1 MLLCFGKLIT
11 LKGLDSDRH
20 APSSQEEGSARES
33 FERSVMSG
41 GEPFVIGDSRVRRG
55 ETRDIALKVSE
66 TSMGVPVS
74 VPVRVARGRRKGPR
88 VFVTGAVHGDELNG
102 TGIIRSLM
110 FQRTELL
117 AGTLILVPVVNVFGF
132 ERHSR
137 YLPDRRDLNRSFPG
151 DAAGSL
157 AFRLAHAIFTEVVQR
172 ADFGIDLHS
181 AAHGRTN
188 FPHVRA
194 DLSHPRLAELAR
206 WFGCEV
212 SVDKRGDERSLRQVA
227 CDHGVPT
234 INVEA
239 GEALKIEPGV
249 VELGVRGVL
258 NVLSHLGMVNT
269 RPARPAYQTTVE
281 RSHWVRSQWGGLLRF
296 HVAPG
301 SLVDEGMALATC
313 DGFFRD
319 ESPSV
324 RSPVSGIVLGMTT
337 LPVIRPGEPV
347 CNIGIPN
354 RPLDE
359 IRRQL
364 ARTPHTLHRRV
375 QDALEGDVHVVDPPG
390 RRRR

>member
-1 MLLCFGKLIT
+1 M
-11 LKGLDSDRH
+11 S
-20 APSSQEEGSARES
+20 
-33 FERSVMSG
+33 ER
-41 GEPFVIGDSRVRRG
+41 EPFVIGDSRVRRG

-74 VPVRVARGRRKGPR
+74 VPVRVVRGRRKGPR

-110 FQRTELL
+110 FPDVELE
-117 AGTLILVPVVNVFGF
+117 AGTVILVPVVNVFGF

-151 DAAGSL
+151 DPSGSL
-157 AFRLAHAIFTEVVQR
+157 AFRLAHAIFTEVIQR
-172 ADFGIDLHS
+172 SDYGIDLHT

-194 DLSHPRLAELAR
+194 ELSRPEVAKLAR

-212 SVDKRGDERSLRQVA
+212 IVDKKGDDHSLRQVA
-227 CDHGVPT
+227 CEHGVPT

-249 VELGVRGVL
+249 VELGVRGVRS
-258 NVLSHLGMVNT
+258 VLSHLGMVSV
-269 RPARPAYQTTVE
+269 RPGRPAYQTTIE
-281 RSHWVRSQWGGLLRF
+281 HSRWVRSQWGGLLRF

-301 SLVDEGMALATC
+301 ALVDEGTALATC

-319 ESPSV
+319 ESPAV
-324 RSPVSGIVLGMTT
+324 RAPVSGIVLGMTT

-347 CNIGIPN
+347 CHLGIPD
-354 RPLDE
+354 RPLSA
-359 IRRQL
+359 IRQQL
-364 ARTPHTLHRRV
+364 EKAPHTLHRRV
-375 QDALEGDVHVVDPPG
+375 QGDLESDVHVVDPPKK

>member
-1 MLLCFGKLIT
+1 M
-11 LKGLDSDRH
+11 
-20 APSSQEEGSARES
+20 SA
-33 FERSVMSG
+33 

-74 VPVRVARGRRKGPR
+74 VPVRVVRGRRKGPR

-102 TGIIRSLM
+102 TGIIRALM
-110 FQRTELL
+110 FGKVELD

-151 DAAGSL
+151 DPAGSL
-157 AFRLAHAIFTEVVQR
+157 AFRLANAIFTEVIQR
-172 ADFGIDLHS
+172 SDYGIDLHS

-194 DLSHPRLAELAR
+194 DLSDPGVAKLAHS
-206 WFGCEV
+206 FGCEV
-212 SVDKRGDERSLRQVA
+212 VVDKTGDQHSLRQVA
-227 CDHGVPT
+227 CAHGVPT

-239 GEALKIEPGV
+239 GEALKIEPGI
-249 VELGVRGVL
+249 VELGVRGVH
-258 NVLSHLGMVNT
+258 NVLSRLGMVAK
-269 RPARPAYQTTVE
+269 RPARPAYETTVE
-281 RSHWVRSQWGGLLRF
+281 HSRWVRSQWGGLLRF
-296 HVAPG
+296 HVSPG
-301 SLVDEGMALATC
+301 ALVDEGALLATC

-319 ESPSV
+319 ESPTV
-324 RSPVSGIVLGMTT
+324 RAPVGGIVLGMTT

-347 CNIGIPN
+347 CHIGIPD
-354 RPLDE
+354 RPLDA

-364 ARTPHTLHRRV
+364 DKAPRTLHRRV
-375 QDALEGDVHVVDPPG
+375 QHALEGDVYVVEPPRK
-390 RRRR
+390 RRR

>member
-1 MLLCFGKLIT
+1 
-11 LKGLDSDRH
+11 
-20 APSSQEEGSARES
+20 
-33 FERSVMSG
+33 MSG
-41 GEPFVIGDSRVRRG
+41 AEPFIIGDNRVRRG

-74 VPVRVARGRRKGPR
+74 VPVRVVRGRRKGPS

-102 TGIIRSLM
+102 TGVIRALM
-110 FQRTELL
+110 FQKLELD

-157 AFRLAHAIFTEVVQR
+157 AFRLANVIFNEVIQR
-172 ADFGIDLHS
+172 SDYGIDLHS

-194 DLSHPRLAELAR
+194 DLSQPALSKLAQ

-212 SVDKRGDERSLRQVA
+212 TVDKKGDDHSLRQVA
-227 CDHGVPT
+227 CEHGVPT

-249 VELGVRGVL
+249 VELGVRGVH
-258 NVLSHLGMVNT
+258 NVLSHLGMIGT
-269 RPARPAYQTTVE
+269 RPVRPAYQTTVE
-281 RSHWVRSQWGGLLRF
+281 HSRWIRSQWGGLLRF

-301 SLVDEGMALATC
+301 SLVDEGAALATC

-319 ESPSV
+319 ESPAVRASV
-324 RSPVSGIVLGMTT
+324 GGIVLGMTT

-347 CNIGIPN
+347 CHIGIPK
-354 RPLDE
+354 RPLAE
-359 IRRQL
+359 IRREL
-364 ARTPHTLHRRV
+364 EKAPRTLHRRV
-375 QDALEGDVHVVDPPG
+375 QDTLGSDVHVVEAPRK
-390 RRRR
+390 RRR